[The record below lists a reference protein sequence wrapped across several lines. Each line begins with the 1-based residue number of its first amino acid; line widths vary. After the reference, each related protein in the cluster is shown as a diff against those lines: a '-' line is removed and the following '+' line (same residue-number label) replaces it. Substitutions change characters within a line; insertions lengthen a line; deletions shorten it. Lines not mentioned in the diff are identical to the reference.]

1 MLRKALG
8 CVYKQRLQSCY
19 TGLVFIAEQNFDRT
33 IGGWT
38 GHECLCIHSLHEVF
52 WCPKDSCA
60 VSEWRNVDELVE
72 FIVFF
77 FFLLL
82 GNIKITVKACTVS
95 ETVSLYYPI
104 SVCVGSENFVNRLVR
119 LVQRHARTENKVS
132 EVRVLVVQWGQDFCW
147 RRDRMA

>member
-1 MLRKALG
+1 M
-8 CVYKQRLQSCY
+8 
-19 TGLVFIAEQNFDRT
+19 
-33 IGGWT
+33 
-38 GHECLCIHSLHEVF
+38 
-52 WCPKDSCA
+52 
-60 VSEWRNVDELVE
+60 DELVE

-132 EVRVLVVQWGQDFCW
+132 EVRVLVVQ
-147 RRDRMA
+147 